1 MVRGFSFRL
10 IERGGDMGS
19 RKGYKGESCRDVMRE
34 IIDQGEIISC
44 SDFYER
50 IKTRGEWRDDTIW
63 QHLMAMTVNLVP
75 AIHRWPQ
82 CKPFL
87 FLRPDGRY
95 ELHDPG
101 RHPRVV
107 E

>member
-1 MVRGFSFRL
+1 
-10 IERGGDMGS
+10 MGV
-19 RKGYKGESCRDVMRE
+19 RKGHRGESCREVMTE
-34 IIDQGEIISC
+34 IIGKREIISC

-50 IKTRGEWRDDTIW
+50 IKARGNWRDDTIW

-75 AIHRWPQ
+75 ATHRWPQ

-87 FLRPDGRY
+87 FQRPDGRY
-95 ELHDPG
+95 ERHDPE
-101 RHPRVV
+101 RQPRVV